1 MLPRLP
7 VKVHTYI
14 LGATLTFATLT
25 SFPGGSSA
33 LTLREKWQAE
43 EQKFRA
49 LSGSICDGC
58 EVGTIGQRRSSKRYS
73 ALIDPIAVLE
83 SSSRKTAKYL
93 AAASPAAGVI
103 TTPVVDRTLASINR
117 RASRRYAQIL
127 ARRRLA
133 KLIRA
138 RRYAAIMSRRKAQAQ
153 ANAAAARY
161 KVELGR
167 VEQQP
172 Q

>member
-1 MLPRLP
+1 M
-7 VKVHTYI
+7 KVHAHIFGTA
-14 LGATLTFATLT
+14 LMFAALTL
-25 SFPGGSSA
+25 FPGGTSA

-43 EQKFRA
+43 EQRFRT

-58 EVGTIGQRRSSKRYS
+58 EAGPIGPRRPSKRYS

-83 SSSRKTAKYL
+83 NSSRTTAKYL
-93 AAASPAAGVI
+93 AATSPATRVI
-103 TTPVVDRTLASINR
+103 PTPVVDRTLASINR
-117 RASRRYAQIL
+117 RASRRYAQVL

-133 KLIRA
+133 KIIRA
-138 RRYAAIMSRRKAQAQ
+138 RRYAALMSRRKAQAQ

-167 VEQQP
+167 VQQQP
-172 Q
+172 H